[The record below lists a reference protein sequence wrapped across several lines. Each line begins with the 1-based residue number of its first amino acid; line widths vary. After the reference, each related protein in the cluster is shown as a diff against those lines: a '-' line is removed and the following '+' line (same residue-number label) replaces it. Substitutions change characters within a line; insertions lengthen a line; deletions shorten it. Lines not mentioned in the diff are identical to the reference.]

1 MKKACRWLWKWMW
14 CKWVHRRELCYPEVW
29 DRGLDGPWHCAK
41 CHPCGEGLDRLME
54 MVDED
59 RGK

>member
-1 MKKACRWLWKWMW
+1 MWCRWA
-14 CKWVHRRELCYPEVW
+14 HRRELCYPEVW

-41 CHPCGEGLDRLME
+41 CHPCGEELDRLIA

-59 RGK
+59 VNK